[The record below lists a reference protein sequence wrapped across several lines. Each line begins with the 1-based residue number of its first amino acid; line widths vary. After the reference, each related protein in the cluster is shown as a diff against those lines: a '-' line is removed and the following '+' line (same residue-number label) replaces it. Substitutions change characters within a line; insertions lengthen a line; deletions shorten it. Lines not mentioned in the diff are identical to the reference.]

1 MTSARDLIKI
11 DIEWGMERLVRAQ
24 QVVEL
29 RPYDIESWSV
39 MLREAQTRPIH
50 EVRSLYESLVNVFPT
65 TARYW
70 KLYIE
75 MEMRSRYYE
84 RVEKLFQR
92 CLVKILNIDLW
103 KLYLTYVKD
112 TKSGL
117 STHKEK
123 MAQAYDFALE
133 KIGMDLHSFSI
144 WQDYIYFLRGVE
156 AVGNYAENQKITAVR
171 RVYQKAVVTPIV
183 GIEQLWKDYIAFEQ
197 NINPII
203 SEKMSLERSKDY
215 MNARRVAK
223 ELEYH
228 TKGLNRNLPAVPP
241 TLTKEEIKQV
251 ELWKRFITYEKSN
264 PLRTE
269 DTALVTRR
277 VMFATEQCLLVL
289 THHPAVWHQASQ
301 FLDTSARVLT
311 EKGVRSSVSVIQRS
325 CMFCNS
331 LPQDVQAAKIFADE
345 CANILERSINGVL
358 NRNALLYFAYADFE
372 EGRLKYEKVHTMYN
386 KLLQLPDID
395 PTLVYVQYMK
405 FARRA
410 EGIKSA
416 RGIFKKAREDV
427 RSRYHIFVAAALME
441 YYCSKDKEI
450 AFRIFELGLKRF
462 GGSPEYVMCYIDYL
476 SHLNE
481 DNNTRVLF
489 ERVLSSGG
497 LSPHKSVEVWNRF
510 LEFESNI
517 GDLSSI
523 VKVERRRSAI
533 FENLKEY
540 EGKETAQLVDRYKF
554 LDLYPCTST
563 ELKSIGYAENIGII
577 LNKVSGG
584 AQSQNNG
591 DAEADSE
598 SAPPL
603 PRPDFSQMI
612 PYKPRPCAYP
622 GAHPLAGGVFPQP
635 PALAA
640 LCATLP
646 PPNSFR
652 GPFVSVELL
661 FDIFMRLNLPDCKA
675 LVYLHIQIILKTG
688 IAAAPQPNGDNDLSP
703 KIFDLAKSVHWIVDT
718 STYTGVQHSVTAI
731 PPRRRRLLPGGD
743 DSDDELQTAAPPT
756 HDIYRLRQLK
766 RFAKSN

>member
-1 MTSARDLIKI
+1 MSVRDQIKI
-11 DIEWGMERLVRAQ
+11 DIEWGHERLVRAQ
-24 QVVEL
+24 QVVEM
-29 RPYDIESWSV
+29 RPYDIESWSTL
-39 MLREAQTRPIH
+39 LREAQLRPVN

-70 KLYIE
+70 KIYIE
-75 MEMRSRYYE
+75 QEMKGRNFE

-92 CLVKILNIDLW
+92 SLVKILNIDLW
-103 KLYLTYVKD
+103 KLYLTYVKE
-112 TKSGL
+112 TKAGL

-123 MAQAYDFALE
+123 LAQAYDFALE

-144 WQDYIYFLRGVE
+144 WQDYISFLRSVE
-156 AVGNYAENQKITAVR
+156 AVGSYAENQKITAVR
-171 RVYQKAVVTPIV
+171 RVYQKAVITPIV
-183 GIEQLWKDYIAFEQ
+183 GIEQLWKDYIQFEHG
-197 NINPII
+197 INPII

-223 ELEYH
+223 ELENI

-241 TLTKEEIKQV
+241 NLSKEETKQV
-251 ELWKRFITYEKSN
+251 ELWKKFIAFEKSN

-269 DTALVTRR
+269 DTALITRR

-289 THHPAVWHQASQ
+289 THHPAVWHQAAQ
-301 FLDTSARVLT
+301 FLDQSSKALT
-311 EKGVRSSVSVIQRS
+311 DKG
-325 CMFCNS
+325 
-331 LPQDVQAAKIFADE
+331 DTQAAKIFADE

-358 NRNALLYFAYADFE
+358 NKNALLYFAYADFE
-372 EGRLKYEKVHTMYN
+372 EGRMKYDKVHAMYN
-386 KLLQLPDID
+386 SYLAIPDID
-395 PTLVYVQYMK
+395 PTLAYVQYMK

-416 RGIFKKAREDV
+416 RAVFKKAREDV
-427 RSRYHIFVAAALME
+427 RSRYHVFVAAALME
-441 YYCSKDKEI
+441 YYCSKDKDI

-497 LSPHKSVEVWNRF
+497 LTPQHSVNIWNRF

-523 VKVERRRSAI
+523 VKVERRRSAVL
-533 FENLKEY
+533 ENLKEY

-554 LDLYPCTST
+554 LDLYPCTT
-563 ELKSIGYAENIGII
+563 IELRSIGYTENVGIT
-577 LNKVSGG
+577 LNKLPTAAIPG
-584 AQSQNNG
+584 APVVKEEPENEPAVQ
-591 DAEADSE
+591 
-598 SAPPL
+598 L
-603 PRPDFSQMI
+603 PKPDFSQFI
-612 PYKPRPCAYP
+612 PFKPKANAYP

-646 PPNSFR
+646 PPICFR
-652 GPFVSVELL
+652 GPFVSIEML
-661 FDIFMRLNLPDCKA
+661 FDIFNRIKLTDAPPLPS
-675 LVYLHIQIILKTG
+675 
-688 IAAAPQPNGDNDLSP
+688 GDPGCDT
-703 KIFDLAKSVHWIVDT
+703 KIFDLAKSVHWIVDE
-718 STYTGVQHSVTAI
+718 SVCSGDATAGI
-731 PPRRRRLLPGGD
+731 KRRRMLPGGD
-743 DSDDELQTAAPPT
+743 DSDEETPTAAPPVN
-756 HDIYRLRQLK
+756 DIYRLRQQK
-766 RFAKSN
+766 RFSKV

>member
-1 MTSARDLIKI
+1 MSSARDLIKI

-39 MLREAQTRPIH
+39 MIREAQTRPIH

-103 KLYLTYVKD
+103 KLYLTYVKE

-241 TLTKEEIKQV
+241 TLTKEEVKQV

-311 EKGVRSSVSVIQRS
+311 EKG
-325 CMFCNS
+325 
-331 LPQDVQAAKIFADE
+331 DVQAAKIFADE

-372 EGRLKYEKVHTMYN
+372 EGRLKYEKVHSMYN

-563 ELKSIGYAENIGII
+563 ELKSIGYAENVGII
-577 LNKVSGG
+577 LNKVGG
-584 AQSQNNG
+584 GVQSQNNG
-591 DAEADSE
+591 EAEADSE
-598 SAPPL
+598 ATQPL

-612 PYKPRPCAYP
+612 PFKPRPCAHP

-661 FDIFMRLNLPDCKA
+661 FDIFMRLNLPDS
-675 LVYLHIQIILKTG
+675 
-688 IAAAPQPNGDNDLSP
+688 APQPNGDNELSP

-743 DSDDELQTAAPPT
+743 DSDDDLQTAVPPT

>member
-1 MTSARDLIKI
+1 MSSARDLIKI

-39 MLREAQTRPIH
+39 MIREAQTRPIH

-103 KLYLTYVKD
+103 KLYLTYVKE

-241 TLTKEEIKQV
+241 TLTKEEVKQV

-311 EKGVRSSVSVIQRS
+311 EKG
-325 CMFCNS
+325 
-331 LPQDVQAAKIFADE
+331 DVQAAKIFADE

-372 EGRLKYEKVHTMYN
+372 EGRLKYEKVHSMYN
-386 KLLQLPDID
+386 KLLQLADID

-523 VKVERRRSAI
+523 VKVERRRSAV

-563 ELKSIGYAENIGII
+563 ELKSIGYAENVGII
-577 LNKVSGG
+577 LNKVGG
-584 AQSQNNG
+584 GVQSQNTG
-591 DAEADSE
+591 EVEADSE
-598 SAPPL
+598 AVPPL

-612 PYKPRPCAYP
+612 PFKPRPCAYP

-661 FDIFMRLNLPDCKA
+661 FDIFMRLNLPDS
-675 LVYLHIQIILKTG
+675 
-688 IAAAPQPNGDNDLSP
+688 APQPNGDNELSP

-743 DSDDELQTAAPPT
+743 DSDDELQTAVPPT

>member
-1 MTSARDLIKI
+1 MSSARDLIKI

-39 MLREAQTRPIH
+39 MIREAQTRPIH

-103 KLYLTYVKD
+103 KLYLTYVKE

-241 TLTKEEIKQV
+241 TLTKEEVKQV

-311 EKGVRSSVSVIQRS
+311 EKG
-325 CMFCNS
+325 
-331 LPQDVQAAKIFADE
+331 DVQAAKIFADE

-372 EGRLKYEKVHTMYN
+372 EGRLKYEKVHSMYN

-416 RGIFKKAREDV
+416 RSIFKKAREDV

-523 VKVERRRSAI
+523 VKVERRRSAV

-563 ELKSIGYAENIGII
+563 ELKSIGYAENVGII
-577 LNKVSGG
+577 LNKVGG
-584 AQSQNNG
+584 GVQSQSAG
-591 DAEADSE
+591 EVDTDSE
-598 SAPPL
+598 AAPPL

-612 PYKPRPCAYP
+612 PFKPRPCAHP

-661 FDIFMRLNLPDCKA
+661 FDIFMRLNLPDS
-675 LVYLHIQIILKTG
+675 
-688 IAAAPQPNGDNDLSP
+688 APQPNGDNELSP

-743 DSDDELQTAAPPT
+743 DSDDELQTAVPPT

>member
-311 EKGVRSSVSVIQRS
+311 EKG
-325 CMFCNS
+325 
-331 LPQDVQAAKIFADE
+331 DVQAAKIFADE

-372 EGRLKYEKVHTMYN
+372 EGRLKYEKVHSMYN

-523 VKVERRRSAI
+523 VKVERRRSAV

-577 LNKVSGG
+577 LNKVGG
-584 AQSQNNG
+584 GVQSQNNG
-591 DAEADSE
+591 EAEADSE
-598 SAPPL
+598 ATPPL

-612 PYKPRPCAYP
+612 PYKPRPCAHP

-661 FDIFMRLNLPDCKA
+661 FDIFMRLNLPDS
-675 LVYLHIQIILKTG
+675 
-688 IAAAPQPNGDNDLSP
+688 APQPNGDNDLSP